1 MMEPLFDLPAP
12 EPEPNV
18 APARGKPRLARA
30 QRQQVEMRLAALDD
44 LLAPEHLARVI
55 WALVAQMDLSAWY
68 ADIQAV
74 EGEAGHPAIDP
85 AILIAL
91 WLYATADG
99 VGSAR
104 QLDRLCREHLAYQ
117 WLVGGVSVN
126 YHTLADFRVAHAT
139 ALDGLLTHHVAAL
152 MAEGLVSLDRTA
164 QDGIRV
170 RASAGK
176 GSFRRK
182 ERLEQFQ
189 AEAQARVEQLK
200 AQAQAD
206 EDQRTPRQAAA
217 QARAARERLARVQQ
231 ALGEL
236 TTLAQAKA
244 KSHKKKSALQAP
256 RSSTTDPQARIMK
269 MADKGFRPAY
279 NGQVVVDTGS
289 SVIVGVDVINQ
300 VDQGQISPMV
310 EQLQARYGQRPD
322 EHLVDGGF
330 VAHADIEMAATVQVD
345 VYAPLP
351 TRRTP
356 DQEPTQP
363 RASDGPGV
371 RAWRERMQTEA
382 AKLVYKLRAQTVEW
396 ANAGLRQHGL
406 HQFRVRGRPKTRTVL
421 VWFALLHNLLC
432 GQRLR
437 AQAAGAQA

>member
-1 MMEPLFDLPAP
+1 MEPLFDLPAP
-12 EPEPNV
+12 ELEPSV
-18 APARGKPRLARA
+18 TRVPGKPRLARA
-30 QRQQVEMRLAALDD
+30 QRQQVEMRLAALGD

-68 ADIQAV
+68 TGIQAV

-104 QLDRLCREHLAYQ
+104 QLDRLCGEHLAYQ
-117 WLVGGVSVN
+117 WLCGGVSVN

-139 ALDGLLTHHVAAL
+139 ALDGLLKRHVAAL
-152 MAEGLVSLDRTA
+152 MAEGLVSLDQTA

-200 AQAQAD
+200 AKAQAD
-206 EDQRTPRQAAA
+206 DDQRTPRQAAA

-231 ALGEL
+231 SLDEM
-236 TTLAQAKA
+236 TTMAQSQAN
-244 KSHKKKSALQAP
+244 SHKKKSERRAP

-269 MADKGFRPAY
+269 MPDGGFRAAY
-279 NGQVVVDTGS
+279 NGQVAVDTS
-289 SVIVGVDVINQ
+289 SGIIVGVDVINQ
-300 VDQGQISPMV
+300 IDKGQISPMIK
-310 EQLQARYGQRPD
+310 QLQASYGRRPGK
-322 EHLVDGGF
+322 HLVDGGF
-330 VAHADIEMAATVQVD
+330 VAHADIEQAAADQVV

-351 TRRTP
+351 EPYTP
-356 DQEPTQP
+356 DADPTQP
-363 RASDGPGV
+363 RESDGPGV

-406 HQFRVRGRPKTRTVL
+406 YQLRVRGRAKAKTIL
-421 VWFALLHNLLC
+421 AWFALIHNLLC

-437 AQAAGAQA
+437 AKPAGARA

>member
-1 MMEPLFDLPAP
+1 MDPLFDLPARVS
-12 EPEPNV
+12 EPS
-18 APARGKPRLARA
+18 AARVPGKPRLARA
-30 QRQQVEMRLAALDD
+30 ERQQVEMRLAALDD
-44 LLAPEHLARVI
+44 LLPADHLARVI

-104 QLDRLCREHLAYQ
+104 QLDRLCRDHLAYQ

-126 YHTLADFRVAHAT
+126 YHTLADFRVEHAA
-139 ALDGLLTHHVAAL
+139 ALDGLLTRQVAAL
-152 MAEGLVSLDRTA
+152 MAEGLVSLERTA

-176 GSFRRK
+176 GSFRRA
-182 ERLEQFQ
+182 ERLDQLQ
-189 AEAQARVEQLK
+189 AAAQARVEQLK
-200 AQAQAD
+200 ARAHDDPD
-206 EDQRTPRQAAA
+206 ERSAGQAAA
-217 QARAARERLARVQQ
+217 QARAAREKLARVQK
-231 ALGEL
+231 ALVEINDR
-236 TTLAQAKA
+236 AQAKA
-244 KSHKKKSALQAP
+244 KNHQKKSDRKEP
-256 RSSTTDPQARIMK
+256 RVSTTDPQAHIMK
-269 MADKGFRPAY
+269 MPDDGFRPAY

-289 SVIVGVDVINQ
+289 GIIVGVDLISQ
-300 VDQGQISPMV
+300 TDKGQISPMV
-310 EQLQARYGQRPD
+310 ERLQTDYGRRPA

-330 VAHADIEMAATVQVD
+330 VTHADIEQVAAKKVI
-345 VYAPLP
+345 VYAPLLKP
-351 TRRTP
+351 GAP
-356 DQEPTQP
+356 NQDPTQP

-371 RAWRERMQTEA
+371 RAWRERMQTET
-382 AKLVYKLRAQTVEW
+382 AKLIYQLRGQTVEW

-406 HQFRVRGRPKTRTVL
+406 YQLRVRGRAKARSVL
-421 VWFALLHNLLC
+421 VWLALLHNLVC

-437 AQAAGAQA
+437 AQAAVMQA

>member
-12 EPEPNV
+12 EPEPSV
-18 APARGKPRLARA
+18 GAARGKPRLARA
-30 QRQQVEMRLAALDD
+30 QRQQVGMRLAALDD
-44 LLAPEHLARVI
+44 LLPPEHLARVI
-55 WALVAQMDLSAWY
+55 WALVEQMDLSAWY

-104 QLDRLCREHLAYQ
+104 QLDRLCGEHLAYQ
-117 WLVGGVSVN
+117 WLAGDVSVN
-126 YHTLADFRVAHAT
+126 YHTLADFRVAHMA
-139 ALDGLLTHHVAAL
+139 AVDGLLTQHVAAL

-182 ERLEQFQ
+182 ERLQQFQ
-189 AEAQARVEQLK
+189 AAAQARVEQL
-200 AQAQAD
+200 QAQARDD
-206 EDQRTPRQAAA
+206 EDPRTPRQAAA

-231 ALGEL
+231 SLGEISN
-236 TTLAQAKA
+236 LAQAQA
-244 KSHKKKSALQAP
+244 KSHKKKSARLAP
-256 RSSTTDPQARIMK
+256 RSSTTDPDARIMK
-269 MADKGFRPAY
+269 MAENGFRPAY
-279 NGQVVVDTGS
+279 NGQVAVDTGS
-289 SVIVGVDVINQ
+289 GIIVGVNVINEIDKGQ
-300 VDQGQISPMV
+300 VSPMV
-310 EQLQARYGQRPD
+310 EQLQACYGKRPS

-330 VAHADIEMAATVQVD
+330 VAHADIELAAAVQVD

-351 TRRTP
+351 APSTP
-356 DQEPTQP
+356 AQDPTQS
-363 RASDGPGV
+363 RAHDGPGV
-371 RAWRERMQTEA
+371 NAWRARMQTAA
-382 AKLVYKLRAQTVEW
+382 AKLVYQLRGQTVEW

-406 HQFRVRGRPKTRTVL
+406 QQFRVRGRSKTRTVL
-421 VWFALLHNLLC
+421 VWYALLHNLLC

-437 AQAAGAQA
+437 AKAAGAQA

>member
-1 MMEPLFDLPAP
+1 MEPLFDLPAP
-12 EPEPNV
+12 EPSAARV
-18 APARGKPRLARA
+18 AGKPRLARA
-30 QRQQVEMRLAALDD
+30 ERQQVEMRLAALDD

-85 AILIAL
+85 AILIAV

-104 QLDRLCREHLAYQ
+104 QLDRLCGEHVAYQ

-126 YHTLADFRVAHAT
+126 YHTLADFRVAHAA
-139 ALDGLLTHHVAAL
+139 ALDDLLTRHVAAL
-152 MAEGLVSLDRTA
+152 MAEGLVSLERTA

-176 GSFRRK
+176 GSFRRQ

-189 AEAQARVEQLK
+189 AEAQTRVEQLK
-200 AQAQAD
+200 AQAPGD
-206 EDQRTPRQAAA
+206 PGERSPRQVAA
-217 QARAARERLARVQQ
+217 QDRAAREKLARIQK
-231 ALGEL
+231 ALVEL
-236 TTLAQAKA
+236 NDAAQAKT
-244 KSHKKKSALQAP
+244 KSHTKPSQRKAP
-256 RSSTTDPQARIMK
+256 RASTTDPQAHIMK
-269 MADKGFRPAY
+269 MPDDGFRPAY

-289 SVIVGVDVINQ
+289 GIIVGVDVINQ
-300 VDQGQISPMV
+300 TDKGQISPMV
-310 EQLQARYGQRPD
+310 EQLQTDYGRGPK

-330 VAHADIEMAATVQVD
+330 VAHADIEQVAADQVV
-345 VYAPLP
+345 VYAPLSKP
-351 TRRTP
+351 WAP
-356 DQEPTQP
+356 DQDPTQP
-363 RASDGPGV
+363 RESDGPGV

-382 AKLVYKLRAQTVEW
+382 AKAIYKLRGQTVEW

-406 HQFRVRGRPKTRTVL
+406 YQLRVRGLAKARSVL
-421 VWFALLHNLLC
+421 VWLALLHNLVC

-437 AQAAGAQA
+437 APAAGTQA